1 MCFHNT
7 VWAQNSRHSRH
18 VSWGPELGWG
28 RGWALGL
35 RGFQDSPPM
44 GLGAS
49 SSGHCPALL
58 RGSPRRLCRSQC
70 ASVAHRSLPKFLSL
84 CTPLARPQYLVE
96 TESGLELEVVHLAF
110 VTFHQAG
117 LQFAFICR
125 NSASQRRDCRP
136 QAHTPLPE
144 PSLGSAGGIGLVSG
158 ACWECVLLMGSLQEE
173 GRGSSC
179 IVTLA

>member
-1 MCFHNT
+1 VCFHNT

-49 SSGHCPALL
+49 SCWPLSCPAEGIAQEALQKPVCL
-58 RGSPRRLCRSQC
+58 SCSQ
-70 ASVAHRSLPKFLSL
+70 SLPKFLSL